1 MTDKIRTNYYQGI
14 YVRRPRPWTREAQLG
29 LVWVTLPNPD
39 VKLVRK
45 VLADAPEESKL
56 LEVAFTK
63 RGLTITLQEG

>member
-1 MTDKIRTNYYQGI
+1 M
-14 YVRRPRPWTREAQLG
+14 
-29 LVWVTLPNPD
+29 TLPNPD